1 MRITSWFSLT
11 LLSCFAFQ
19 MFRPLSKSKSKI
31 VHLLQSEVIPERV
44 TLLEELGQGAFGK
57 VHKGV
62 LKELPKSEVF
72 YKPKRERI
80 NEVSRETV
88 VAVKVLLGK
97 KIHHIW
103 DRHLNWNGS
112 NVITEPRPDFSARD
126 CGLRLLEMVGHSNLK
141 CLNIFFSTSK
151 VN

>member
-1 MRITSWFSLT
+1 
-11 LLSCFAFQ
+11 

-62 LKELPKSEVF
+62 LRELPKSEVF
-72 YKPKRERI
+72 DKPKRERI
-80 NEVSRETV
+80 NEVRETI

-97 KIHHIW
+97 RIRHI
-103 DRHLNWNGS
+103 
-112 NVITEPRPDFSARD
+112 
-126 CGLRLLEMVGHSNLK
+126 
-141 CLNIFFSTSK
+141 
-151 VN
+151 